1 MSGPPMSSPPM
12 SGPPMSGPPM
22 SSQTRALLLPFA
34 TVTRVAR
41 FAGLSLLRVPRV
53 FLEPQL
59 ILDEIH
65 FIGVSSLPVVA
76 VTAIFAGTVIAVQ
89 GYQTFRQFG
98 AQDMVGLFV
107 ALAGVREMAPILAAA
122 MVSSKAGAAITS
134 DLAAMKNGHQLDAL
148 EVMAVDPLERLV
160 APKLIGALIAL
171 PALTILSSFLTIAS
185 AAVISTW
192 QLGVEKAYFLGNVE
206 QWLRPADLYKS
217 VIKAVVF
224 AVIIWITSC
233 WQGMAAGPGPE
244 GVGRATNRAIVIEVL
259 ACLVLNVA
267 LTAVLY
273 RG

>member
-1 MSGPPMSSPPM
+1 MRTFRILPALMMAAVLGTTPVPAAEMTPAQIAEAATPSVVLIRVPNGLGSGFVVSDD
-12 SGPPMSGPPM
+12 GRIVTNIHVIRDAK
-22 SSQTRALLLPFA
+22 QA
-34 TVTRVAR
+34 TVVA
-41 FAGLSLLRVPRV
+41 ADG
-53 FLEPQL
+53 
-59 ILDEIH
+59 
-65 FIGVSSLPVVA
+65 
-76 VTAIFAGTVIAVQ
+76 
-89 GYQTFRQFG
+89 
-98 AQDMVGLFV
+98 
-107 ALAGVREMAPILAAA
+107 REFKD
-122 MVSSKAGAAITS
+122 V
-134 DLAAMKNGHQLDAL
+134 